1 MTAAQHDSLSYVSA
15 TTSSLWWAAPP
26 LSSNKQVVCG
36 VPFEAATVIVSL
48 AGHIRET
55 EAQRKLRNL
64 RMSALQVCVLDGG
77 VE

>member
-15 TTSSLWWAAPP
+15 TTSPLWWAAPP

-36 VPFEAATVIVSL
+36 VLFEAATVIVSL

-55 EAQRKLRNL
+55 GSEKAEKPAL
-64 RMSALQVCVLDGG
+64 SALQVCVLDGG